1 MKNTW
6 LDSDKDAA
14 LTVKSLKTFDDLIK
28 QGSNSSEQIQLRKQ
42 INKYLWNDIHCVK
55 EQLFDFAIGSD
66 YNSDGEMQ
74 QPGMM
79 SSAFNPPAK
88 LTSHS
93 SMMMGLSKFQKRNAV
108 NQKLLDAAAYCVTQR
123 SSLST
128 M

>member
-55 EQLFDFAIGSD
+55 E
-66 YNSDGEMQ
+66 
-74 QPGMM
+74 
-79 SSAFNPPAK
+79 
-88 LTSHS
+88 
-93 SMMMGLSKFQKRNAV
+93 
-108 NQKLLDAAAYCVTQR
+108 
-123 SSLST
+123 
-128 M
+128 